1 MGQDLFALYW
11 QHCPTVLYRGGGGS
25 NVMATST
32 MQGLAIFGDMP
43 GMIATRLNMRLANL
57 GAVNINRTSKHVKN
71 KIKKE
76 RTKNPRRVDAVI
88 ANQVINL

>member
-1 MGQDLFALYW
+1 MMPKSA
-11 QHCPTVLYRGGGGS
+11 V
-25 NVMATST
+25 
-32 MQGLAIFGDMP
+32 QGLAIFGDMP

-88 ANQVINL
+88 ANQVISL

>member
-1 MGQDLFALYW
+1 MLHHLFVLHR
-11 QHCPTVLYRGGGGS
+11 QHGPTTSYRVEG
-25 NVMATST
+25 NLVAV
-32 MQGLAIFGDMP
+32 QGLAIFGDMP

>member
-1 MGQDLFALYW
+1 MVPLSTCMGWVSCNGA
-11 QHCPTVLYRGGGGS
+11 
-25 NVMATST
+25 
-32 MQGLAIFGDMP
+32 QGLAIFGDMP

-57 GAVNINRTSKHVKN
+57 GSVNIVRTPKHIKN

-88 ANQVINL
+88 INQVSIVSTCKC